1 VGLLGWPLLAL
12 MLTLAVAF
20 PVACVL
26 LWVRVHGLF
35 ALPARVSLVVASQV
49 AAVLAVGVVVNDKYQ
64 FFASWSDLIGGQ
76 NGTNTPIEQPNYGG
90 PPMAAGPLRNDFRA
104 GPDHT
109 LEATVHGTASRIRSK
124 IWVWLPPQYRTQ
136 PQRRFP
142 VVELFSG
149 YPGTPETWFHAM
161 QGPKKLQQAMNTGA
175 AQPYIL
181 VAPTITVQPG
191 HDTECVNV
199 PHGPKVAT
207 WLTADVRRIITSN
220 FRTLPGTDSW
230 GTMGYSTGGFCAA
243 KLPVQYPKL
252 FRAGVS
258 IAGYFSPFTSAL
270 ARLPGENVPALIR
283 KRHPHVDLLLAAS
296 KQDPGTVGSVATMVK
311 VARPPTLVYTYVVPR
326 GGHNTGVWAAML
338 PKCFQWLT
346 TELAHRH

>member
-1 VGLLGWPLLAL
+1 MGLLGWPLLVL
-12 MLTLAVAF
+12 MLMLAAGC
-20 PVACVL
+20 PAACVL
-26 LWVRVHGLF
+26 LWARVHGLF
-35 ALPARVSLVVASQV
+35 ALPARVSLIVASQV

-64 FFASWSDLIGGQ
+64 FFASWSDLTGGQ

-90 PPMAAGPLRNDFRA
+90 PPMAGGPLRNDFRL

-109 LEATVHGTASRIRSK
+109 LEATVLGTGSRIRSK

-161 QGPKKLQQAMNTGA
+161 QGPKKLQKAMNTGA

-207 WLTADVRRIITSN
+207 WLTEDVRRIITSN
-220 FRTLPGTDSW
+220 FRTLPGADSW
-230 GTMGYSTGGFCAA
+230 AHDGVLHGRVLRREAA
-243 KLPVQYPKL
+243 GPVPE
-252 FRAGVS
+252 A
-258 IAGYFSPFTSAL
+258 
-270 ARLPGENVPALIR
+270 
-283 KRHPHVDLLLAAS
+283 
-296 KQDPGTVGSVATMVK
+296 
-311 VARPPTLVYTYVVPR
+311 VPR
-326 GGHNTGVWAAML
+326 RGQHRRVLQPVHLRPREAA
-338 PKCFQWLT
+338 
-346 TELAHRH
+346 R